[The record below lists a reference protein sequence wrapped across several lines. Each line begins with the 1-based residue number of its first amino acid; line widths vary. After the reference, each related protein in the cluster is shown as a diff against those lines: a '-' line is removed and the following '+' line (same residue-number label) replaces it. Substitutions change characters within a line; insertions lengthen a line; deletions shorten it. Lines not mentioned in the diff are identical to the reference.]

1 MPELVLADDL
11 KLNYQEWGDSES
23 PAVVLLHGFTADLRM
38 WMPHVEPLS
47 RDYRVIAPDLRG
59 HGRSSAPEDVESYT
73 MEAYA
78 ADLAALLDTLEI
90 DVCALVGCS
99 FGGMIAAHFATEQ
112 PERIAG
118 LVLSDASAAFDNPA
132 YDGTYREREAAMADQ
147 ASIVERFGT
156 AELGKRAAAKVADP
170 FLADGLRKRYSRM
183 SREGYLGAARVR
195 RERPDVLPLL
205 RERLTMPVL
214 VCTGTN
220 DPVHSAS
227 LVMAGEIPAA
237 RLVVFK
243 DTGHGIPSVR
253 PDAFGSTLLG
263 FFRDIEEG
271 HPIAGTHTI

>member
-11 KLNYQEWGDSES
+11 TLNYQEWGDSES

-38 WMPHVEPLS
+38 WMAHAEPLS

-59 HGRSSAPEDVESYT
+59 HGRSSAPEDLASYT

-78 ADLAALLDTLEI
+78 GDLLALLDALEI

-99 FGGMIAAHFATEQ
+99 FGGMIAAHFATER
-112 PERIAG
+112 PERLAG
-118 LVLSDASAAFDNPA
+118 LVLSDASAAFEHPD
-132 YDGTYREREAAMADQ
+132 YDDAYREREAAMAAQ
-147 ASIVERFGT
+147 ASVVERLGT
-156 AELGKRAAAKVADP
+156 AELGKRAAAKVSDS
-170 FLADGLRKRYSRM
+170 FLADALRKRYARM

-214 VCTGTN
+214 VCTGSE

-227 LVMAGEIPAA
+227 MVMAAEIPGA
-237 RLVVFK
+237 RVVTFK
-243 DTGHGIPSVR
+243 QTGHGIPGLR
-253 PDAFGSTLLG
+253 PEAFGNAVFD
-263 FFRDIEEG
+263 FFNDIEEG
-271 HPIAGTHTI
+271 RPIAGERTV

>member
-11 KLNYQEWGDSES
+11 TLNYQEWGDTES

-38 WMPHVEPLS
+38 WMAHVDPLA

-59 HGRSSAPEDVESYT
+59 HGRSSAPEDLNSYT

-78 ADLAALLDTLEI
+78 DDLRALLDALEI

-99 FGGMIAAHFATEQ
+99 FGGMIAVHFATAHA
-112 PERIAG
+112 ERVAG
-118 LVLSDASAAFDNPA
+118 LVLSDASAAFEHPG
-132 YDGTYREREAAMADQ
+132 YDAAYRERETIIEAE
-147 ASIVERFGT
+147 ASVVERFGT
-156 AELGKRAAAKVADP
+156 AELGKRAAANVSDS

-183 SREGYLGAARVR
+183 SREGYLGGAKVR

-214 VCTGTN
+214 VCTGSD

-227 LVMAGEIPAA
+227 LVMAAEIPEAQ
-237 RLVVFK
+237 VVTFK
-243 DTGHGIPSVR
+243 GTGHGIPNLR
-253 PDAFGSTLLG
+253 AEAFGSTLLA
-263 FFRDIEEG
+263 FFNDVEEG
-271 HPIAGTHTI
+271 RPIAGHRSV